1 MLNFNLNS
9 YFDLLKHSGSLKL
22 LYLNASSDQLM
33 VIACIY
39 NILWTYSLSE
49 ITGNVSQ
56 VDRVWTVLPLLY
68 TAIPT
73 FDLAIKTYLQAPQST
88 SLVDVLKI
96 TVNQRALLLLA
107 LQFIWSSRLT
117 FNTARRGLMAFASED
132 YRWPILKKKLN
143 WWQFKLLNLFFIA
156 IAQNILHL
164 LTGLPAFVLTKTPQ
178 YDINRND
185 YLLFTLGV
193 MNIFGE
199 FIADNQQYAYQS
211 WKHAESTIVA
221 YNNGTL
227 TKEEKKKY
235 TDGFNTSGLFAVS
248 RHPNFAFEQTNWWIW
263 ALLVV
268 LGSKQPAE
276 EILSTFISPISMS
289 LLFECSTRFTESIT
303 SSKYPNYKNYK
314 KKVAIIALSYATR
327 TFFQPDE
334 YFQALEV
341 GHWMYYGYGH
351 LTWEWK
357 DGLRSVMYPAIYAIG
372 YLLGDFLSLP
382 ITASPRL
389 INALLATLQDVALLA
404 FLRRDYGNDKAKN
417 YLLLTFTNVY
427 DLYTRH
433 RSLSNTAEAALTS
446 CALYYWPFKRTE
458 DASKQ
463 LAKALV
469 VIVITVAVRPTNALV
484 WIPFALQLI
493 YRRTVE
499 FKTFVFLSASIG
511 LASLWQTKANI
522 LNSISHFYGT
532 NSVFYYFIQGWP
544 LLLNTSAIYAIK
556 GFIQARTPNEKCLQY
571 TIIFVTLVYSLL
583 AHKEW
588 RFIQPLLPFAM
599 VLAASKM
606 HITRKIVIL
615 LSLGILPALYLM
627 TTHMRGQVEV
637 MEWLSA
643 SDNISSVGFYMPCHS
658 TPWQSHLHR
667 PDISLY
673 SLQCPPIGYNEEDAF
688 YASPQVFM
696 KGKQMEDIVVVF
708 EALFL
713 DLPDSLEYLGKKYHP
728 IHRISN
734 SIIHEDSR
742 RRGDIVILKRNV

>member
-227 TKEEKKKY
+227 TKEDKKKY

-417 YLLLTFTNVY
+417 YRQLLPAVPYIIGHLREQKM
-427 DLYTRH
+427 LCCR
-433 RSLSNTAEAALTS
+433 
-446 CALYYWPFKRTE
+446 
-458 DASKQ
+458 SKQ

-713 DLPDSLEYLGKKYHP
+713 DFPDSLEYLGKKYHP

>member
-107 LQFIWSSRLT
+107 LQLIWSSRLT

-227 TKEEKKKY
+227 TKEDKKKY

-417 YLLLTFTNVY
+417 YRQLLPAVPYIIGHLREQKM
-427 DLYTRH
+427 LCCR
-433 RSLSNTAEAALTS
+433 
-446 CALYYWPFKRTE
+446 
-458 DASKQ
+458 SKQ

-696 KGKQMEDIVVVF
+696 KGKQIEDIVVVF

-713 DLPDSLEYLGKKYHP
+713 DFPDSLEYLGKKYHP

>member
-417 YLLLTFTNVY
+417 YRQLLPAVPYIIGHLREQKM
-427 DLYTRH
+427 LCCR
-433 RSLSNTAEAALTS
+433 
-446 CALYYWPFKRTE
+446 
-458 DASKQ
+458 SKQ

-469 VIVITVAVRPTNALV
+469 VIVMSVAVRPTNALV
-484 WIPFALQLI
+484 WIPFVLQLI

-713 DLPDSLEYLGKKYHP
+713 DFPDSLEYLGKKYHP

-734 SIIHEDSR
+734 SVIHEDSR